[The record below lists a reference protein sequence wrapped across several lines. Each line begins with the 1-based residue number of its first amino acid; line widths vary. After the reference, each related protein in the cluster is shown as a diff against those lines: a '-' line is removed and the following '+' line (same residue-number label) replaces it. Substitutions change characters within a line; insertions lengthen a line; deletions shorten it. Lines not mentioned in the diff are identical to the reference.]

1 MQDVARIGLAGVF
14 AMVMACMSGCGGV
27 IPPPLPGPQI
37 DGAYESCV
45 DGDACYA
52 GLTCTTSTLPSNDG
66 YTGEFCTSGCNVSS
80 DCAQDLSNYASICV
94 NSQCYT
100 QCPDGGGS
108 CPYGTGCIT
117 FTDQNGDPINLC
129 TP

>member
-1 MQDVARIGLAGVF
+1 MQTTGRIGLAGVF
-14 AMVMACMSGCGGV
+14 VAVMACMSLSACGG
-27 IPPPLPGPQI
+27 LQPQV

-45 DGDACYA
+45 DGDLCPTS
-52 GLTCTTSTLPSNDG
+52 LSCTTSTLPSNDG
-66 YTGEFCTSGCNVSS
+66 YTGEFCTSGCNVST
-80 DCAQDLSNYASICV
+80 DCAQDLSNFASICV

-117 FTDQNGDPINLC
+117 FNDQNGDPVNLC

>member
-1 MQDVARIGLAGVF
+1 MKTAGRIGLAGVF
-14 AMVMACMSGCGGV
+14 AAVIACISACGG
-27 IPPPLPGPQI
+27 LQPQV

-45 DGDACYA
+45 DGDECAA
-52 GLTCTTSTLPSNDG
+52 GLSCTTSTLPSNDG
-66 YTGEFCTSGCNVSS
+66 YTGEFCTSGCNVST
-80 DCAQDLSNYASICV
+80 DCAQDLSNFASICV
-94 NSQCYT
+94 NLQCYT

-117 FTDQNGDPINLC
+117 FSDQNGDPVNLC